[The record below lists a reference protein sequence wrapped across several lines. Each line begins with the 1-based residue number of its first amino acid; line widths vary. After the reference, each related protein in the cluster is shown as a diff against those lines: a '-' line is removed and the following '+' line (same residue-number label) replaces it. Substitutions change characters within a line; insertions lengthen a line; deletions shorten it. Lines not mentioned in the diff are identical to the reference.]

1 MDTYLIRGAEVFDGT
16 GAAASRVDVAV
27 SGGRIAAVGR
37 NLSGLAGQTI
47 DAGGLALAPG
57 FIDIHSHTDLSV
69 FARPLAESKVRQGV
83 TTEVVGNCG
92 IGAFPVRAERRD
104 LLTESLRM
112 HGAHLPPG
120 GADWTDLSSYA
131 ARVEAGGLGVNLAP
145 LVAHGSLRIAA
156 LGAEDRA
163 PTATELRE
171 MEALLEDA
179 LRQGAWGM
187 STGLIYPPGSYA
199 ATAEI
204 VALAKV
210 LARHGAVYTSH
221 IRGEGDTL
229 LDALAEAVQV
239 GRESGARVQVSHL
252 KALGRKNWGRGRE
265 ALALL
270 EAARR
275 EGVDV
280 AADQYPYE
288 ATSTALSALV
298 PAWAHAGGVQA
309 LLGRLAAPAM
319 RDRLL
324 AEIAGALEARGGA
337 DRVQVAR
344 VGSAANAALSGR
356 TVQEIASAWG
366 LPPAAT
372 VIRLLLEEKAE
383 VGAVYFSLSP
393 EDVAAILVSDLVAV
407 GSDGQ
412 ALSAAEDRD
421 QALHPRSYGT
431 FPRVLG
437 RYVREQGRLSLRL
450 AVHKMTGLPSS
461 RLGLSERGHLRPGAA
476 ADLVLF
482 DPTTVRDVADFQDPH
497 RYPTG
502 IGYVFVNGRPVVRS
516 GQVTGER
523 PGQVLRRPLA

>member
-1 MDTYLIRGAEVFDGT
+1 MDRYLIRGAEVFDGT
-16 GAAASRVDVAV
+16 GVAASRVDVAV

-37 NLSGLAGQTI
+37 DLPAAAGQTI
-47 DAGGLALAPG
+47 DARGLALAPG

-92 IGAFPVRAERRD
+92 IGAFPVRPERKD
-104 LLTESLRM
+104 LLIDALRM
-112 HGAHLPPG
+112 HGARLPSAG
-120 GADWTDLSSYA
+120 MDWTDFSGYA
-131 ARVEAGGLGVNLAP
+131 ERVGAAGLGVNLAP

-163 PTATELRE
+163 ATAAELAQ
-171 MEALLEDA
+171 MEALLEGA
-179 LRQGAWGM
+179 LCQGAWGM

-199 ATAEI
+199 STAEI
-204 VALAKV
+204 VALARV
-210 LARHGAVYTSH
+210 LTRHGALYTSH
-221 IRGEGDTL
+221 IRGEGETL
-229 LDALAEAVQV
+229 LTALAEAVQV

-298 PAWAHAGGVQA
+298 PAWAHAGGVRA
-309 LLGRLAAPAM
+309 LLGRLAAPEP
-319 RDRLL
+319 RERLA

-344 VGSAANAALSGR
+344 VASAGNAGLSGR
-356 TVQEIASAWG
+356 SVQEIAGRWG
-366 LPPAAT
+366 VPPAAA
-372 VIRLLLEEKAE
+372 VVRLLLEEKAE

-393 EDVAAILVSDLVAV
+393 EDVAAIMVSDIVAV
-407 GSDGQ
+407 GSDGL
-412 ALSAAEDRD
+412 ALSASEDRD
-421 QALHPRSYGT
+421 QAPHPRSYGT

-437 RYVREQGRLSLRL
+437 RYVREERLLSLPL
-450 AVHKMTGLPSS
+450 AIHKMTGLPSS
-461 RLGLSERGHLRPGAA
+461 RLGLPDRGLIRPGYA

-482 DPTTVRDVADFQDPH
+482 DPTTVRDRADFQDPH
-497 RYPTG
+497 RYATGIEYVAVNGSLVIERGQPTG
-502 IGYVFVNGRPVVRS
+502 K
-516 GQVTGER
+516 R
-523 PGQVLRRPLA
+523 PGRILRRGGP